1 MRRSQEFRWIKAT
14 YNKRRRRRIFPF
26 RPIPEPRW
34 KFAVSGDEHAA
45 RHRDLRIDL
54 GRQVSKPT
62 KADWAEAKRALRYL
76 KETVELKLHLGGDSD
91 ELEGY
96 ADADWA
102 YYDDALGKAFGACN
116 GHTTVT
122 ALTSSSRNKCDS
134 SSAVVNPHN
143 PLRVGGLFRKK
154 DGFLFSEPP
163 KTPENSRSIKD
174 ILCTQQRECA
184 MCWDV
189 CNRNH
194 QIRKEN
200 ELAQRL
206 LLSLSQ
212 MIRNE
217 SVVTADIEWTT
228 PQELLQHQP
237 QHPVVVPSPLAAS
250 ENVERLSRIARDG
263 ANSSQVSRIIQ
274 ALSQDSSSGSSEQS
288 QQQSFHQC
296 LVSWEISGGGLTGNL
311 LTETAKAELSL
322 WPNTKYHVH
331 VTCRNKETDQLIRS
345 PPLLI
350 DTSEAIIVSL
360 QGTTSTTTTTA
371 PPTAPPSTSTTAA
384 ASPLRPLSI
393 NSVIEEIDV
402 IQATS
407 FTDDIEADDEDNSF
421 DGHQNQPQRLENH
434 HRHRLWPMYS
444 ADLPENSKE
453 IVILGVFVALLAF
466 VLIVLTVILLV
477 RRKQD
482 QIEDRE
488 LLIESEV
495 LPKILHV

>member
-1 MRRSQEFRWIKAT
+1 MSSKSSYCPWALESVPGLLLVLLLSTSVAS
-14 YNKRRRRRIFPF
+14 
-26 RPIPEPRW
+26 E
-34 KFAVSGDEHAA
+34 A
-45 RHRDLRIDL
+45 HRLVQL
-54 GRQVSKPT
+54 
-62 KADWAEAKRALRYL
+62 KADESNLNAAEASSADKISPAPDVSSPPHRFHAIFRGGSQS
-76 KETVELKLHLGGDSD
+76 TVVEAAS
-91 ELEGY
+91 
-96 ADADWA
+96 ADAIRKMLRSA
-102 YYDDALGKAFGACN
+102 PAVAGANGTAASANNGKTRA
-116 GHTTVT
+116 TTK
-122 ALTSSSRNKCDS
+122 LCREGCLEK
-134 SSAVVNPHN
+134 
-143 PLRVGGLFRKK
+143 
-154 DGFLFSEPP
+154 
-163 KTPENSRSIKD
+163 RSIKD

-206 LLSLSQ
+206 LLSLSR
-212 MIRNE
+212 MVRNE

-228 PQELLQHQP
+228 PEELLEHQP
-237 QHPVVVPSPLAAS
+237 HSVVPSPLAAS

-263 ANSSQVSRIIQ
+263 VNPGSSVSKIIQ
-274 ALSQDSSSGSSEQS
+274 ALSQAVTPEVKPVTTSEQT
-288 QQQSFHQC
+288 FHQC

-311 LTETAKAELSL
+311 LTETAKVELSL

-350 DTSEAIIVSL
+350 DTSEAQIISL
-360 QGTTSTTTTTA
+360 QGTTSSTSSTTTTT
-371 PPTAPPSTSTTAA
+371 TTTTTT
-384 ASPLRPLSI
+384 LRPPSI

-402 IQATS
+402 VQATS
-407 FTDDIEADDEDNSF
+407 FSDDGDVDGDDGN
-421 DGHQNQPQRLENH
+421 NQRS
-434 HRHRLWPMYS
+434 RHRPHLWPLYS
-444 ADLPENSKE
+444 SSVDLPENSKE
-453 IVILGVFVALLAF
+453 ILILGVFVAILAF
-466 VLIVLTVILLV
+466 VLIVLTVVILV

>member
-1 MRRSQEFRWIKAT
+1 MS
-14 YNKRRRRRIFPF
+14 
-26 RPIPEPRW
+26 
-34 KFAVSGDEHAA
+34 
-45 RHRDLRIDL
+45 
-54 GRQVSKPT
+54 SKSSYCP
-62 KADWAEAKRALRYL
+62 WAL
-76 KETVELKLHLGGDSD
+76 ETVSCLLLVLLLSTSAASEVHRLRQLNTSESSLNTAEISSASKVSSVSDDSSPPHRFHAIFRGGSQSAVAESASD
-91 ELEGY
+91 AVRKMLRS
-96 ADADWA
+96 APVTANA
-102 YYDDALGKAFGACN
+102 TASTNNGKARA
-116 GHTTVT
+116 TTK
-122 ALTSSSRNKCDS
+122 LCREGCLEK
-134 SSAVVNPHN
+134 
-143 PLRVGGLFRKK
+143 
-154 DGFLFSEPP
+154 
-163 KTPENSRSIKD
+163 RSIKD

-206 LLSLSQ
+206 LLSLSR
-212 MIRNE
+212 MVRNE

-228 PQELLQHQP
+228 PEELLERQP
-237 QHPVVVPSPLAAS
+237 HSVVPSPLAAS

-263 ANSSQVSRIIQ
+263 ANPGSSVSKIIQ
-274 ALSQDSSSGSSEQS
+274 ALSQAVTPEVQPVTSSEQT
-288 QQQSFHQC
+288 FHQC

-311 LTETAKAELSL
+311 LTETAKVELSL

-350 DTSEAIIVSL
+350 DTSEAQIISL
-360 QGTTSTTTTTA
+360 QGTTTSTSTTTTT
-371 PPTAPPSTSTTAA
+371 T
-384 ASPLRPLSI
+384 LRPLSI

-402 IQATS
+402 VQATS
-407 FTDDIEADDEDNSF
+407 FSDDGDDSD
-421 DGHQNQPQRLENH
+421 DQQN
-434 HRHRLWPMYS
+434 RHRPHLWPLYS
-444 ADLPENSKE
+444 SSVGLPENSKE
-453 IVILGVFVALLAF
+453 ILILGVFVGILAF
-466 VLIVLTVILLV
+466 VLIILTVVILV